1 MTSIT
6 RRKFFVGVGAITAAA
21 TLPIP
26 AAGQDAQSSE
36 WTGGDAE
43 SGAFRL
49 SLSPGLKNTR
59 IQHPAS
65 GLILADADYSYSFER
80 PTFQQ
85 NRLTTS
91 DDGSASIHFQ
101 GSTWGGS
108 LEILHKFHLP
118 HNRPWLEEEIT
129 LANRSSLPLDLSGV
143 RCGFVLPL
151 ELEAAKVSGIWKNFK
166 VTAVPY
172 RRAPQGSNFQ
182 YADFSL
188 DQILNE
194 EFRSELMTYDVAV
207 TPTYASEGW
216 AWTDGKRGFLLS
228 KYSQHGMEWSI
239 LDRVPLGK
247 SGRVSA
253 GVALEPI
260 SVSRSMEFGL
270 PPANRTPSV

>member
-6 RRKFFVGVGAITAAA
+6 RRKFFAGVGALTAAA
-21 TLPIP
+21 TLPTS
-26 AAGQDAQSSE
+26 AAGQNARSSD

-49 SLSPGLKNTR
+49 SLSPGLKDTR
-59 IQHPAS
+59 LQHKVS

-80 PTFQQ
+80 PIFQQ
-85 NRLTTS
+85 SRLTTS
-91 DDGSASIHFQ
+91 DAGSASIHLL
-101 GSTWGGS
+101 GSTWGGN
-108 LEILHKFHLP
+108 LEISQKFHLP
-118 HNRPWLEEEIT
+118 HDKPWLEEEIT
-129 LANRSSLPLDLSGV
+129 LTNRSSLPLDLSGA

-151 ELEAAKVSGIWKNFK
+151 VLEAGKVSGNWKYFK

-207 TPTYASEGW
+207 TPSYASEGW
-216 AWTDGKRGFLLS
+216 AWTDGKRV
-228 KYSQHGMEWSI
+228 
-239 LDRVPLGK
+239 DP
-247 SGRVSA
+247 
-253 GVALEPI
+253 
-260 SVSRSMEFGL
+260 
-270 PPANRTPSV
+270 